1 MKLNLLLKM
10 TLICTLTV
18 ILLGAY
24 TRLSDAGLGCPDW
37 PGCYGHIKVPSQAHE
52 LAHVERHF
60 PGQEIEPKKAWLEMI
75 HRYVAGSLGIL
86 VLLILIQS
94 WRGSATPKTLPG
106 LIAALIV
113 FQALLG
119 MWTVTMKLMPVVVMS
134 HLLGGFTLF
143 SLLLLLYLRLR
154 PLQIPDG
161 DPKARTLAPLAM
173 VALAIVVLQI
183 MLGGWTSSNYAAL
196 ACTEL
201 PICEGD
207 WSSNLRLADAFSP
220 FQGQHPSFEFGV
232 LDYHTRMTI
241 HIAHRIG
248 ALLTSIVVLTL
259 AFMLWRRADSSM
271 LKRSALG
278 LTLVLGLQLSLG
290 LANVLLHLPLP
301 VAVAH
306 NGGAALLLLT
316 LVFINYALWRK
327 A

>member
-207 WSSNLRLADAFSP
+207 WSNNLRLADAFSP

-248 ALLTSIVVLTL
+248 ALLTAIVVLTL

>member
-1 MKLNLLLKM
+1 
-10 TLICTLTV
+10 
-18 ILLGAY
+18 
-24 TRLSDAGLGCPDW
+24 
-37 PGCYGHIKVPSQAHE
+37 
-52 LAHVERHF
+52 
-60 PGQEIEPKKAWLEMI
+60 MI

-173 VALAIVVLQI
+173 VALAVVVLQI

-248 ALLTSIVVLTL
+248 ALLTAILVLTL

-271 LKRSALG
+271 LKRSALV

-306 NGGAALLLLT
+306 NGGAACCC
-316 LVFINYALWRK
+316 
-327 A
+327 

>member
-207 WSSNLRLADAFSP
+207 WSNNLRLADAFSP

-248 ALLTSIVVLTL
+248 ALLTAIVVLTL

-271 LKRSALG
+271 LKRSALV

>member
-207 WSSNLRLADAFSP
+207 WSNNLRLADAFSP

-248 ALLTSIVVLTL
+248 ALLTAILVLTL
-259 AFMLWRRADSSM
+259 AFMLWRRADSSI
-271 LKRSALG
+271 LKRSALV

>member
-1 MKLNLLLKM
+1 MKLNLLLKI

-207 WSSNLRLADAFSP
+207 WSNNLRLADAFSP

-248 ALLTSIVVLTL
+248 ALLTAILVLTL
-259 AFMLWRRADSSM
+259 AFMLWRRADSSI
-271 LKRSALG
+271 LKRSALV

>member
-94 WRGSATPKTLPG
+94 WRGSAAPKTLPG

-207 WSSNLRLADAFSP
+207 WSNNLRLADAFSP

-248 ALLTSIVVLTL
+248 ALLTAILVLTL
-259 AFMLWRRADSSM
+259 AFMLWRRADSSI
-271 LKRSALG
+271 LKRSALV

>member
-207 WSSNLRLADAFSP
+207 WSNNLRLADAFSP

-248 ALLTSIVVLTL
+248 ALLTAILVLTL

-271 LKRSALG
+271 LKRSALV